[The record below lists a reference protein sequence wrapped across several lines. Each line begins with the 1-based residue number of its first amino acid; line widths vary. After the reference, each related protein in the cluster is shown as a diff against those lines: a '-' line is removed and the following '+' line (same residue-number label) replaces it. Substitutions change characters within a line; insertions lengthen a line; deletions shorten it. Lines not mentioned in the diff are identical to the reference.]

1 MSNMTLEGAMN
12 ISTNNTTK
20 ARPAKRMRLRAGV
33 LSIALLLGTQNAYA
47 GMPVI
52 DITSIIG
59 DIRSWISDTTTYAK
73 EAVRW
78 NQIKQQIDEVRAIF
92 DAFNYLIGLPDGAPL
107 KKVPDKYLV
116 EETCGKK
123 ALGFDLK
130 TVFTLTGISA
140 GDIASQQAQI
150 CVNIRM
156 MQNKKYNDSIDFLEK
171 TVKEAQEQMYKNF
184 MSRIGSNK
192 TGAVQAADSDTL
204 RLGNELTMMA
214 QQWGTRMQA
223 YDAYIA
229 GQEQNQN
236 VLARAA
242 LKGNPKNKLLGD
254 LVQTVALKGAL
265 SVD

>member
-1 MSNMTLEGAMN
+1 MSKKTLEGAMN
-12 ISTNNTTK
+12 ISTNNTTTT
-20 ARPAKRMRLRAGV
+20 RPAKRTRMRAVV
-33 LSIALLLGTQNAYA
+33 LSIAMLLGTQNAYA

-59 DIRSWISDTTTYAK
+59 EIRSWISDTTEYAK

-78 NQIKQQIDEVRAIF
+78 NQMKQQIDEVRAIF
-92 DAFNYLIGLPDGAPL
+92 NAFNYIVGLPDGAKL
-107 KKVPDKYLV
+107 EKVPPKYLV
-116 EETCGKK
+116 EEACGKK
-123 ALGFDLK
+123 AMGFDLR
-130 TVFTLTGISA
+130 TVASLTGISD

-156 MQNKKYNDSIDFLEK
+156 MQNRKYNDSIDFLEETIK
-171 TVKEAQEQMYKNF
+171 KAQEEMYKNF

-204 RLGNELTMMA
+204 RLGNELSVMA

-236 VLARAA
+236 VLAKAA

>member
-1 MSNMTLEGAMN
+1 MN
-12 ISTNNTTK
+12 ISTNNTTTT
-20 ARPAKRMRLRAGV
+20 RPAKRTRMRAVV
-33 LSIALLLGTQNAYA
+33 LSIAMLLGTQNAYA

-59 DIRSWISDTTTYAK
+59 EIRSWISDTTEYAK

-78 NQIKQQIDEVRAIF
+78 NQMKQQIDEVRAIF
-92 DAFNYLIGLPDGAPL
+92 DAFNYIVGLPDGAKL
-107 KKVPDKYLV
+107 EKVPPKYLV
-116 EETCGKK
+116 EEACGKK

-130 TVFTLTGISA
+130 TAVSVLGISD
-140 GDIASQQAQI
+140 GDIAAQQAQI

-156 MQNKKYNDSIDFLEK
+156 MQNRKYNDSVDFLEK
-171 TVKEAQEQMYKNF
+171 TVKQAEEQMYKNF

-204 RLGNELTMMA
+204 RLGNELNMMA

-229 GQEQNQN
+229 AQQENQN

>member
-1 MSNMTLEGAMN
+1 MN
-12 ISTNNTTK
+12 ISTNNTTT
-20 ARPAKRMRLRAGV
+20 ARTGKRMRLRAGV

-92 DAFNYLIGLPDGAPL
+92 DAFNYIVGLPDGAKL
-107 KKVPDKYLV
+107 EKVPPKYLV
-116 EETCGKK
+116 EEACGKK
-123 ALGFDLK
+123 AMGFDLK
-130 TVFTLTGISA
+130 TAVSVLGISD
-140 GDIASQQAQI
+140 GDIAAQQAQI

-156 MQNKKYNDSIDFLEK
+156 MQNRKYNDSVDFLEK
-171 TVKEAQEQMYKNF
+171 TVKQAEEQMYKNF
-184 MSRIGSNK
+184 MSRLGSNK

-204 RLGNELTMMA
+204 RLGNELNMMA

-229 GQEQNQN
+229 AQQENQN

-254 LVQTVALKGAL
+254 IVQTVALKGAL

>member
-1 MSNMTLEGAMN
+1 MN
-12 ISTNNTTK
+12 ISTNNTTTT
-20 ARPAKRMRLRAGV
+20 RPAKRTRVRAVV
-33 LSIALLLGTQNAYA
+33 LSIAMLLGTQNAYA

-59 DIRSWISDTTTYAK
+59 EIRSWISDTTEYAK

-78 NQIKQQIDEVRAIF
+78 NQMKQQIDEVRAIF
-92 DAFNYLIGLPDGAPL
+92 DAFNYIVGLPQGAKL
-107 KKVPDKYLV
+107 EKVPEKYLV
-116 EETCGKK
+116 EEACGKK

-130 TVFTLTGISA
+130 TAASVLGISD
-140 GDIASQQAQI
+140 GDIAAQQAQI

-156 MQNKKYNDSIDFLEK
+156 IQNRKYNDSVDFLEK
-171 TVKEAQEQMYKNF
+171 TVKEAEEQMYKNF
-184 MSRIGSNK
+184 MSRLGSNK
-192 TGAVQAADSDTL
+192 TGGVQAADSDTL
-204 RLGNELTMMA
+204 RLGNELNMMA

-229 GQEQNQN
+229 AQQENQN